1 MLVPG
6 KPFQPN
12 VMFVDKAK
20 LGPKPKVDHMIV
32 LAPALPANIKVG
44 RKGLPGG
51 KHSSLSETVINC
63 GHFNILGFGCQST

>member
-20 LGPKPKVDHMIV
+20 LGPKPKVEHMICDLLV

-44 RKGLPGG
+44 RKGLPGANTLAYQ
-51 KHSSLSETVINC
+51 KQL
-63 GHFNILGFGCQST
+63 